1 MHWISTKVYSRSK
14 ILRRS
19 PDRSA
24 EHSKRRKGTP
34 FQSAMSMLAFYI
46 NRAGDGLPA
55 KRRNTFESAQDELR
69 KTFRKTD

>member
-1 MHWISTKVYSRSK
+1 MCSRSK
-14 ILRRS
+14 ILQRS

-24 EHSKRRKGTP
+24 EHSKRRKGTL

-55 KRRNTFESAQDELR
+55 KRRHTLEFAKDELR
-69 KTFRKTD
+69 KAFRKTD

>member
-1 MHWISTKVYSRSK
+1 MHWISTKVCSRSK

-55 KRRNTFESAQDELR
+55 KRRHTLESAKDELR
-69 KTFRKTD
+69 KAIRKTD

>member
-24 EHSKRRKGTP
+24 EHSNRRKGML
-34 FQSAMSMLAFYI
+34 FQSAMSMLAFHI

-55 KRRNTFESAQDELR
+55 KRRHARESAKDELR
-69 KTFRKTD
+69 KAFRKTD